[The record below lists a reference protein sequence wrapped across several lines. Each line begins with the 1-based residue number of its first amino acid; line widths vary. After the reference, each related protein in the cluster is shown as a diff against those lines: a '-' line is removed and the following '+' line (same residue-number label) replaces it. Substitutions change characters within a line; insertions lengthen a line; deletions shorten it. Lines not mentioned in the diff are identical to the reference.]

1 MAQRGLRGAS
11 IGAPIR
17 IPRGVSFRWIFPSP
31 SRASSPPDT
40 RGCFISPGGWIN
52 KNSDIF
58 CCQNMETLFMFVE
71 SNVGLLLLLYVLIKN
86 SDIFC
91 CQSTEALLLCVES
104 NVDMLLL
111 YVRKQCFCF
120 YFLRYGRFFLKYL
133 NLKNNSL

>member
-1 MAQRGLRGAS
+1 MFVESNVGLLLLLL
-11 IGAPIR
+11 
-17 IPRGVSFRWIFPSP
+17 
-31 SRASSPPDT
+31 
-40 RGCFISPGGWIN
+40 
-52 KNSDIF
+52 
-58 CCQNMETLFMFVE
+58 LFFLLSVE

>member
-1 MAQRGLRGAS
+1 MFVESNVGLLLLLL
-11 IGAPIR
+11 
-17 IPRGVSFRWIFPSP
+17 
-31 SRASSPPDT
+31 
-40 RGCFISPGGWIN
+40 
-52 KNSDIF
+52 
-58 CCQNMETLFMFVE
+58 LFFLLSVE

-120 YFLRYGRFFLKYL
+120 YFFKIWSIFPKILKF
-133 NLKNNSL
+133 KK